1 MQNLKHRRLAKAW
14 TRAISLM
21 TATLASHAAHA
32 QTPPASPPPA
42 ASQAIQQQQQILQQQ
57 QQKERE
63 EQRQKYQVSP
73 PSSRQKALDAAQK
86 ASKSNIC
93 VDVRHIT
100 IKDAAL
106 LPEDIV
112 KQLNAEYSGRCLSVP
127 AMTEIVRRITNW
139 YIAAGYVTT
148 RAYLPEQNIASG
160 NLAIQVVEG
169 RTTAV
174 EIFENGVPRQS
185 ADTAFPDVPGTRL
198 NIRTVEQGLDQIER
212 LQTIDAA
219 IEIVPGDRPG
229 ESRLVVK
236 TARAFPVVVS
246 THTDNFGSPTT
257 GQLQSG
263 LDASIDDPLGLY
275 DSLSLS
281 LSHDTRQLFWNH
293 DNYDELSKSASLF
306 YTVPYGFWTASVS
319 ASYFQYATPIEGLN
333 QPFVSSGNS
342 LTVRGELE
350 RLIHRDQTSKTNL
363 AVGVRVN
370 ETRNFID
377 DIFIGAQSR
386 RLSSVYFRASH
397 ARSFLGGALSLS
409 GTAERG
415 VPLFGSEDDEGKNP
429 DEPRA
434 EYNRL
439 AVDTRFTRPFEFL
452 GQSFVWDTQFVGS
465 WSPQEL
471 YSTERFSAGGRYTVR
486 GFNGD
491 SIVGD
496 VGGYV
501 RNELIWNLPP
511 LNIVGVPQ
519 FSGTPQ
525 LFAAYDS
532 GFIVTD
538 PIDPFERG
546 KVSGIAGGLRFV
558 SSGLYGEAVYERAL
572 TSPDFIERDDHLFHF
587 RIGVSTRAL
596 N

>member
-1 MQNLKHRRLAKAW
+1 MARAW
-14 TRAISLM
+14 ARAIPFML
-21 TATLASHAAHA
+21 ANLASFDAAA

-63 EQRQKYQVSP
+63 EQRRKYQVSP
-73 PSSRQKALDAAQK
+73 PSSRQQGLDAAQK
-86 ASKSNIC
+86 ASKSSIC
-93 VDVRHIT
+93 VDIRSIT
-100 IKDAAL
+100 ITDAVL

-112 KQLNAEYSGRCLSVP
+112 KQLNDEYSGRCLSVP
-127 AMTEIVRRITNW
+127 VMTEVVRRITNW

-160 NLAIQVVEG
+160 KFTIQVVEG
-169 RTTAV
+169 RTTSV
-174 EIFENGVPRQS
+174 EIFENGVPRQR

-198 NIRTVEQGLDQIER
+198 NIRDIEQGLDQIQR
-212 LQTIDAA
+212 LQTVDAA
-219 IEIVPGDRPG
+219 IEIVPGDKPG
-229 ESRLVVK
+229 DSRLVVK
-236 TARAFPVVVS
+236 TARAFPIVVS

-257 GQLQSG
+257 GQLQTG
-263 LDASIDDPLGLY
+263 IDASVDDPLGLY
-275 DSLSLS
+275 DSLSVS

-293 DNYDELSKSASLF
+293 DNLDELSKSASLF
-306 YTVPYGFWTASVS
+306 YSVPYGYWTANFS
-319 ASYFQYATPIEGLN
+319 ASYFKYATPIEGLN
-333 QPFVSSGNS
+333 QRFVSSGNS
-342 LTVRGELE
+342 LTLRGELE
-350 RLIHRDQTSKTNL
+350 RLVHRDQISKTSIS
-363 AVGVRVN
+363 AGVRVN

-386 RLSSVYFRASH
+386 RLSAVYVRASH
-397 ARSFLGGALSLS
+397 ARSFLGGALSFS
-409 GTAERG
+409 GTVERG
-415 VPLFGSEDDEGKNP
+415 LPLFGSENDDGKNP

-439 AVDTRFTRPFEFL
+439 AGDARFTRPFEVL
-452 GQSFVWDTQFVGS
+452 GQSFVWDTQVVGS

-496 VGGYV
+496 AGGYV
-501 RNELIWNLPP
+501 RNELIWNLPS
-511 LNIVGVPQ
+511 LQIDGVPQ
-519 FSGTPQ
+519 LSGTPQ
-525 LFAAYDS
+525 LFAAYDA
-532 GFIVTD
+532 GFIVSD

-546 KVSGIAGGLRFV
+546 KVSGIAGGLRYV
-558 SSGLYGEAVYERAL
+558 SSGLFGEAVYERAL
-572 TSPDFIERDDHLFHF
+572 TSPDFIDRDDHLFHF
-587 RIGVSTRAL
+587 RVGVSTSAL